1 MLAYVLYWGDNM
13 SENPNEFLKAMNSK
27 TRILFNYSLNLIDM
41 LNKNIE
47 KVNLN
52 ADDKI
57 PSTMFALGFFLSG
70 IKYNP
75 EIKEVFESHNVT
87 FNKCIELLLD
97 DISCQFPPV
106 KSMEGTTT
114 YKTYDFNVFKKEF
127 VKKLKERL
135 MIEDKSLSVSDI
147 EFYQIFY
154 FIVTTGRSKIEPL
167 LKLCGCNSIDEL
179 YEDLNKLILKNDLE
193 FINKIQTENYK
204 NLCFDNVTL
213 YFYDDGKVTLKLND
227 DKDVIELTR
236 GNETFGLKVPN
247 ESEII
252 LINGNNDLSFVTFM
266 NDYLKHKRI
275 SLLLRDCVDKH
286 QITVHCDTKSLFNVT
301 RTQLDNPVVSS
312 TLVKET
318 PTPYLE
324 KYGTE
329 LTKSHYIKDPSI
341 GRDEE
346 LKRVE
351 QVLLYP
357 EKDKSVVIVG
367 EAGCGKTALV
377 RGLAYRIQNGDVP
390 NALKNIRIFSV
401 SVSSLVAGTKY
412 VGTLE
417 EKMRNIL
424 NEASKDKN
432 IIIFMDEIHQAIGGG
447 KAEGNNNTVSE
458 ILKPYIDYGDVRIIS
473 ATTIEEYNEYIQSDT
488 AFKTRLKK
496 VKVEEPDNSV
506 IYDILD
512 DLINVYNEISFSKL
526 IVSDEEKSFIIN
538 WLIEST
544 QKKYRTYNDRSSNP
558 RLVLDIIKEAYAIAA
573 INDREL
579 VSHEDLCEALMN
591 EDRLYESSR
600 VNQCKKLEG
609 FIPKNEVSR
618 IIKFVPKKRDN

>member
-1 MLAYVLYWGDNM
+1 M
-13 SENPNEFLKAMNSK
+13 SENPIEFLKAMNSK

-41 LNKNIE
+41 LIKNIE
-47 KVNLN
+47 KLNLN
-52 ADDKI
+52 SEDKI
-57 PSTMFALGFFLSG
+57 TSTMFALGFFLSG

-75 EIKEVFESHNVT
+75 EIKELFESHNVT
-87 FNKCIELLLD
+87 FDKCMNMLLD
-97 DISCQFPPV
+97 DISCQFPPI

-114 YKTYDFNVFKKEF
+114 YKTYDFNVFKNEF
-127 VKKLKERL
+127 TKKLKERL

-204 NLCFDNVTL
+204 NLYFDNVTL

-301 RTQLDNPVVSS
+301 RTQLNEQSVNS
-312 TLVKET
+312 THNMET

-341 GRDEE
+341 GRVEE

-377 RGLAYRIQNGDVP
+377 RGLAYRVQNGDVP
-390 NALKNIRIFSV
+390 DALKNIRIFSV

-424 NEASKDKN
+424 TEASKDKN
-432 IIIFMDEIHQAIGGG
+432 IILFIDEIHQAIGGG

-473 ATTIEEYNEYIQSDT
+473 ATTVEEYDKYIQSDT

-496 VKVEEPDNSV
+496 VKVDEPDNSV

-526 IVSDEEKSFIIN
+526 SVSPEEKTFIIN

-573 INDREL
+573 INDREN
-579 VSHEDLCEALMN
+579 VTHEDLCEALMN
-591 EDRLYESSR
+591 EDRLYESSKA
-600 VNQCKKLEG
+600 NQCKKLEG
-609 FIPKNEVSR
+609 FAPKKEACR

>member
-1 MLAYVLYWGDNM
+1 M
-13 SENPNEFLKAMNSK
+13 SKDTNDFLKSMNSK

-41 LNKNIE
+41 LNKNND

-52 ADDKI
+52 ISDKN

-75 EIKEVFESHNVT
+75 EIKQVFEKYNIT
-87 FNKCIELLLD
+87 FENCVNMLLD
-97 DISCQFPPV
+97 NNSCQFSPIS
-106 KSMEGTTT
+106 SMEGTNT
-114 YKTYDFNVFKKEF
+114 YKTYDFNVIKKEF
-127 VKKLKERL
+127 VKNLKARL

-167 LKLCGCNSIDEL
+167 LKLCGCDSIDEL
-179 YEDLNKLILKNDLE
+179 YEDLNQLVLKNDLE
-193 FINKIQTENYK
+193 FINKIQTENYR
-204 NLCFDNVTL
+204 NLCFDDVTL
-213 YFYDDGKVTLKLND
+213 YFYDNGKVTLKLND
-227 DKDVIELTR
+227 NKSTIPLTLENNTVEL
-236 GNETFGLKVPN
+236 NVPN

-252 LINGNNDLSFVTFM
+252 LVNGKNDFNFAAFM
-266 NDYLKHKRI
+266 NEYLQYKRI
-275 SLLLRDCVDKH
+275 SLILKDCVDGH
-286 QITVHCDTKSLFNVT
+286 QITVHCDTKSLFNDT
-301 RTQLDNPVVSS
+301 RTQLNEQSVNS
-312 TLVKET
+312 TRNMGT

-377 RGLAYRIQNGDVP
+377 RGLAYRVQNGDVP

-424 NEASKDKN
+424 TEASKDKN
-432 IIIFMDEIHQAIGGG
+432 IILFIDEIHQAIGGG

-473 ATTIEEYNEYIQSDT
+473 ATTVEEYDEYIQSDT

-496 VKVEEPDNSV
+496 VKVAEPDNSV

-526 IVSDEEKSFIIN
+526 SVSPEEKAFIIN

-573 INDREL
+573 INDREC
-579 VSHEDLCEALMN
+579 VTHEDLCEALMN
-591 EDRLYESSR
+591 EDRLYESSKA
-600 VNQCKKLEG
+600 NQCKKLEG
-609 FIPKNEVSR
+609 FAPKKEACR